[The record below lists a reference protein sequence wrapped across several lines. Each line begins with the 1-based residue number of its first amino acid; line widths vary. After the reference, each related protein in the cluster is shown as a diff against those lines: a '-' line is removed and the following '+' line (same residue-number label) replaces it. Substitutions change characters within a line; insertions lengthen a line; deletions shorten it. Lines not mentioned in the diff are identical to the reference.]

1 MLGTFVRLKKPLENE
16 VSNMNEMQ
24 TFIDAIKDL
33 TDIDD
38 EILTDEVLKNILERL
53 EDQFSPGL
61 VQQSIN
67 QIIKNMEDQELTKD
81 EARESIK
88 ALATALKELIY
99 GETSYIGNKKILVD
113 AVLNKMCNIFDMA
126 AEKYHSYSIELPMT
140 VDTKNGAQTPTYAH
154 DTDAAADIY
163 AMDKTILPPHTYGN
177 KLRTGVKI
185 QLPEG
190 WQALILPR
198 SSIGA
203 KTPLRL
209 SNSVGLIDSGYR
221 GELGVLYDNTSDEPY
236 TINAGDRIAQLLV
249 MPNYRFQAKVVD
261 ILADSDRGEGGFGS
275 SGT

>member
-1 MLGTFVRLKKPLENE
+1 MNELENLLL
-16 VSNMNEMQ
+16 
-24 TFIDAIKDL
+24 AIKTL
-33 TDIDD
+33 TDVD
-38 EILTDEVLKNILERL
+38 EETLTDEMLKIISDNI
-53 EDQFSPGL
+53 DQQFSPQL
-61 VQQSIN
+61 VSQSVN
-67 QIIKNMEDQELTKD
+67 QIIKNLEDQGLNKE
-81 EARESIK
+81 EAKASIQT
-88 ALATALKELIY
+88 LADTLKEMIY
-99 GETSYIGNKKILVD
+99 GEQQYTGNKKLLVD
-113 AVLNKMCNIFDMA
+113 MILERMFIIFNQAM
-126 AEKYHSYSIELPMT
+126 EKYHSYSIELPMT
-140 VDTKNGAQTPTYAH
+140 VDTANGAKVPTYAH
-154 DTDAAADIY
+154 ETDAAADIY
-163 AMDKTILPPHTYGN
+163 AMDTTVLPPHTYGN

-236 TINAGDRIAQLLV
+236 TVNAGDRIAQLLV
-249 MPNYRFQAKVVD
+249 MPSYRFQAKVVD

>member
-1 MLGTFVRLKKPLENE
+1 MDDLQMLLEAFKN
-16 VSNMNEMQ
+16 
-24 TFIDAIKDL
+24 L
-33 TDIDD
+33 TALP
-38 EILTDEVLKNILERL
+38 EEELTDEVVKNILTMIDEN
-53 EDQFSPGL
+53 FNTTL
-61 VQQSIN
+61 VTQSTN
-67 QIIKNMEDQELTKD
+67 QIIQNLENQGLTKE
-81 EARESIK
+81 EAK
-88 ALATALKELIY
+88 AAVEALKKTLVEMVY
-99 GETSYIGNKKILVD
+99 GEEQFTGQKKVIVD
-113 AVLNKMCNIFDMA
+113 TALNKMFSIFDDA

-140 VDTKNGAQTPTYAH
+140 VDTKNGAKVPTYAH

-163 AMDKTILPPHTYGN
+163 AMDDVVLAPHTYGN